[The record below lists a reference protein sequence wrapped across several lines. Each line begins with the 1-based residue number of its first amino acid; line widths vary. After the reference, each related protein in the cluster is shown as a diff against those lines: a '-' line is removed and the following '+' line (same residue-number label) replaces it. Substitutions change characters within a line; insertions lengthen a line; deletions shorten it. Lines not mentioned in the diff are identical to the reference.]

1 MTKDKKHNFTVIKGG
16 KSDTASFKP
25 EDLIFVDAYVT
36 DTRLM
41 GVLGL
46 SIVWEIIDDKGNI
59 PFHQFFY
66 FDAEEY
72 GLDTY
77 ESLQGDSP
85 EILELIEQNLIGGLG
100 GEKHPLSQAEALNL
114 LADFVSGSEKLRA
127 PLATPTEQYLEL
139 IKDLPPL
146 SPVERELLRGK
157 TCTPIKSHYQLINYY
172 LMRSFARDFEAA
184 KYLIAMEADPLE
196 GLWEKP
202 GTLCKNTIEE
212 HVDKSGSLS
221 YLCEA
226 LIDWDGEYEMILL
239 EIMISKGKMADAKIA
254 DAKVNHSFK
263 ISPAEAVMMLNRSE
277 YVSVYEILAEPVDFD
292 NTFLPLMAGA
302 LKTNHENGRL
312 YMEFNNNN
320 EHVNQKVFRL
330 NEDIHGLFYVSD
342 FGQLLLSAFSL
353 EKIHSLESFLQKGPL
368 SLMLLPT
375 AKYEFKE
382 PIVYDFIQ
390 SDFEDFEDYILS
402 LQ

>member
-1 MTKDKKHNFTVIKGG
+1 MKKHNKHGLTVIKGG
-16 KSDTASFKP
+16 KSDTVTYYPK
-25 EDLIFVDAYVT
+25 DLLFLEAYVT

-46 SIVWEIIDDKGNI
+46 SIAWEIINENGNI
-59 PFHQFFY
+59 PFRQFFY
-66 FDAEEY
+66 YDAEEY

-85 EILELIEQNLIGGLG
+85 ELLEIIEQNLIGGLG
-100 GEKHPLSQAEALNL
+100 GDKVSLNQAEALNL
-114 LADFVSGSEKLRA
+114 LNDFVEGGQKLAA
-127 PLATPTEQYLEL
+127 PLASPTEHYLEL

-146 SPVERELLRGK
+146 SPWEKQELEKK
-157 TCTPIKSHYQLINYY
+157 TCTPIKSDYHLINYY
-172 LMRSFARDFEAA
+172 LMRSFATDYEGA
-184 KYLIAMEADPLE
+184 KYLLGVEKDPLE
-196 GLWEKP
+196 NFWEKP

-212 HVDKSGSLS
+212 YVDSNGHRS

-226 LIDWDGEYEMILL
+226 LVDRDGKYEMVLV
-239 EIMISKGKMADAKIA
+239 EISVSQGRIVR
-254 DAKVNHSFK
+254 AKVNSSFR
-263 ISPAEAVMMLNRSE
+263 ISPPEAVMLLNKSE

-292 NTFLPLMAGA
+292 NTFSPLMAGA
-302 LKTNHENGRL
+302 LKTQHENGRL
-312 YMEFNNNN
+312 YMEFNKNN

-330 NEDIHGLFYVSD
+330 NEDIYGLFYVSD
-342 FGQLLLSAFSL
+342 FGQLLLSAYSP
-353 EKIHSLESFLQKGPL
+353 EKIHSLENFLLKGPL

-390 SDFEDFEDYILS
+390 SEYEDFEDYILS